1 MGNLRL
7 NETEIRK
14 TISVMKAPG
23 QIFEVRVIL
32 DEKTNYSGYFKD
44 ADTLIAQLHSVPVAE
59 GNVYL
64 LLNQLKEDCWS
75 RKQANKF
82 IRNVKDATKDND
94 IVGYEWLLIDL
105 DPERTKGVSSTD
117 DEIKLGY
124 QKARQVFSFLKS
136 YGFEDPILGFSGNG
150 YHLLYNVSFN
160 VSVKDD
166 IKKFLNVL
174 DALFS
179 TDALKITTQRGYVS
193 CMAHWQ

>member
-32 DEKTNYSGYFKD
+32 KTNYSGYFKD

-94 IVGYEWLLIDL
+94 IVGYE
-105 DPERTKGVSSTD
+105 
-117 DEIKLGY
+117 
-124 QKARQVFSFLKS
+124 
-136 YGFEDPILGFSGNG
+136 
-150 YHLLYNVSFN
+150 
-160 VSVKDD
+160 
-166 IKKFLNVL
+166 
-174 DALFS
+174 
-179 TDALKITTQRGYVS
+179 
-193 CMAHWQ
+193 